1 MKGFSEKGQAGAML
15 WMAFRGERWRGASFS
30 FS

>member
-1 MKGFSEKGQAGAML
+1 MKGFSEKGQAGAKF
-15 WMAFRGERWRGASFS
+15 WMAFRGERWRDASFS